1 MNKLLALAGVVA
13 LMSACAGLS
22 NTSGGNTAYAEPG
35 AAGAASLGYH
45 GPVHRIQGR
54 QYGD

>member
-22 NTSGGNTAYAEPG
+22 NTGGGNAAYVGPG
-35 AAGAASLGYH
+35 AAGAAHLGYH
-45 GPVHRIQGR
+45 GPVHRVQG
-54 QYGD
+54 QYGE